1 MDTKSTKNRWVA
13 VLLCL
18 LMMAAGAAGL
28 VGLAPVYYEQRW
40 SGNEALFNGD
50 YFLRLLATS
59 NYTLY
64 WRAQEE
70 WQGSSLLP
78 SDVYYPAAA
87 QEQEQPQNS
96 DPAAEESPDEG
107 EDDGDGRTFSSE
119 MEERSVFD
127 QTLYNW
133 DAQVS
138 EQMEG
143 LLWAV
148 IDDATGKVYTNGA
161 DLTDLWQEGRV
172 SPAAQEEYQYFLALQ
187 FDGSGAQM
195 PVDFYGEGG
204 DYILAAHQEFLWS
217 FRMGEYSLDRLTE
230 DEFHYAPPR
239 NVTIL
244 YAVPRAISGD
254 AGIGTLAYWS
264 DLRNFMS
271 TGYGT
276 AMVTVTLAVAGFALL
291 LTFKRSWALGQGA
304 AARLPVELAIAGGF
318 ITLFSLDGIFEFA
331 FNVMR
336 GSVSRWLVDIASVDD
351 LSLAG
356 SLACLL
362 LGAAFFAVLGLA
374 VFCTLSLSN
383 LFSQGPAA
391 YLGRHSL
398 IVRFCRWIG
407 RGLRRL
413 WAVGTRVDLTDSA
426 TKTLLRLLAVNF
438 VVLTLCC
445 CAWFFGILGLAAY
458 TVILFFVL
466 RKRFG
471 QIQRDYRTLL
481 AATGKMAQGDL
492 DLRIEED
499 LGVFDPLKEE
509 FNKVQSGFKKAVE
522 TEVRSRNMKTELIT
536 NVSHD
541 LKTPLTAIITYVDL
555 LKDESLTEE
564 QRRSYVE
571 TLDKKSQRLK
581 RLIEDL
587 FEVSKAASGNVTLH
601 FAEVDLAALL
611 KQVEYELEDK
621 IAASGI
627 DFRWNLPDHR
637 VPLRLDGQRSCR
649 IFENLIVNITKYG
662 MPHTRAYID
671 LTEEEEAVTVTFKN
685 ISADELDFGESEI
698 VERFARGDKAR
709 NTEGSGLG
717 LAIAKSFTELQGG
730 RFAVHVDG
738 DLFKAELVWPND
750 ANAGRED
757 LE

>member
-318 ITLFSLDGIFEFA
+318 ITLFSLDGIFEFT

-621 IAASGI
+621 IAASDI

-671 LTEEEEAVTVTFKN
+671 LTEDEEAVTVTFKN

-738 DLFKAELVWPND
+738 DLFKAELVWPKD

>member
-318 ITLFSLDGIFEFA
+318 IILFSLDGIFEFT

-445 CAWFFGILGLAAY
+445 CAWFFGILGLVAY

>member
-1 MDTKSTKNRWVA
+1 
-13 VLLCL
+13 
-18 LMMAAGAAGL
+18 
-28 VGLAPVYYEQRW
+28 
-40 SGNEALFNGD
+40 
-50 YFLRLLATS
+50 
-59 NYTLY
+59 
-64 WRAQEE
+64 
-70 WQGSSLLP
+70 
-78 SDVYYPAAA
+78 
-87 QEQEQPQNS
+87 
-96 DPAAEESPDEG
+96 
-107 EDDGDGRTFSSE
+107 
-119 MEERSVFD
+119 
-127 QTLYNW
+127 
-133 DAQVS
+133 
-138 EQMEG
+138 
-143 LLWAV
+143 
-148 IDDATGKVYTNGA
+148 
-161 DLTDLWQEGRV
+161 
-172 SPAAQEEYQYFLALQ
+172 
-187 FDGSGAQM
+187 
-195 PVDFYGEGG
+195 
-204 DYILAAHQEFLWS
+204 
-217 FRMGEYSLDRLTE
+217 
-230 DEFHYAPPR
+230 
-239 NVTIL
+239 
-244 YAVPRAISGD
+244 
-254 AGIGTLAYWS
+254 
-264 DLRNFMS
+264 
-271 TGYGT
+271 
-276 AMVTVTLAVAGFALL
+276 
-291 LTFKRSWALGQGA
+291 
-304 AARLPVELAIAGGF
+304 
-318 ITLFSLDGIFEFA
+318 
-331 FNVMR
+331 MR

>member
-1 MDTKSTKNRWVA
+1 M
-13 VLLCL
+13 LLCL

-318 ITLFSLDGIFEFA
+318 IILFSLDGIFEFT

-445 CAWFFGILGLAAY
+445 CAWFFGILGLVAY

>member
-18 LMMAAGAAGL
+18 LMMAAGSAGL

-107 EDDGDGRTFSSE
+107 KDDGDERTFSSE

-318 ITLFSLDGIFEFA
+318 ITLFSLDGIFEFT

-445 CAWFFGILGLAAY
+445 CAWFFGILGLVAY

-522 TEVRSRNMKTELIT
+522 TEVRNRNMKTELIT